1 MSHAEKQIHL
11 QGTLSHYAPLRV
23 SYKLNDI
30 FYFLA
35 HWHLLPYGS
44 YGLFGSEVALVD
56 EAVGM
61 VYVVY
66 HLTAEASASQTHNV
80 ESGVCHRL
88 ATCHDERWYILAG
101 ACAALHHHVAAY
113 AAELMHEHHSRDDG
127 IVINDDLTSQLRG
140 VAHDDAI
147 AYRTVVS
154 YMSILHDKVV
164 AAHDGLA

>member
-66 HLTAEASASQTHNV
+66 HLTAEASA
-80 ESGVCHRL
+80 
-88 ATCHDERWYILAG
+88 
-101 ACAALHHHVAAY
+101 
-113 AAELMHEHHSRDDG
+113 
-127 IVINDDLTSQLRG
+127 
-140 VAHDDAI
+140 
-147 AYRTVVS
+147 
-154 YMSILHDKVV
+154 
-164 AAHDGLA
+164 